1 MENIDIK
8 NTSAFIESRNW
19 IAFWIANLAIIEK
32 KLTSNPDSFFL
43 KGQKEN
49 AKSNLKEAIE
59 KFNVNF
65 PTFAPSIT

>member
-8 NTSAFIESRNW
+8 NTSAFIEARNW
-19 IAFWIANLAIIEK
+19 IAFWIANLSVIEQ
-32 KLTSNPDSFFL
+32 KLTINPDSFFL
-43 KGQKEN
+43 KCQKEN
-49 AKSNLKEAIE
+49 AKSNLKEAID